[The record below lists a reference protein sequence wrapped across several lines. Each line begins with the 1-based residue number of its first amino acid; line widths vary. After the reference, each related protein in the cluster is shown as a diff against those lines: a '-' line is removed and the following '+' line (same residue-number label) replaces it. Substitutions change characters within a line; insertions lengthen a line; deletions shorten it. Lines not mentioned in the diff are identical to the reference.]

1 MKPLQRRDFLKM
13 AFLTSITALFTGCT
27 WTETETSLP
36 EPESDAE
43 HILIVGAGMAGLAA
57 AQKLRQ
63 AGLRVTLLEGRDRIG
78 GRVWTDRSWAGIP
91 LDLGASWIHGVN
103 GNPITKLAEDVGVE
117 TARTDYDNHWIYN
130 RFGDELDDA
139 GYEELE
145 EMAAGLAEYVAA
157 ARDELEVDT
166 GLQTAVATAITAEE
180 LNNEEIIKA
189 NYVVNAHI
197 EHEYAA
203 DSKNLSLF
211 YFDAQDEYGG
221 HDVLFPNGYGELAD
235 ALAQGLTIEL
245 GQIVEQ
251 INYGDEGVTIH
262 TNQGEFNGDRVIVT
276 VPLGVLKKGI
286 INFSPALPDWKNNS
300 IQKLDMGVL
309 NKTYLR
315 FPTAFWDTEAD
326 VIGHISE
333 QKGEWTEI
341 LNIYKYTEQPVLLGF
356 NAGEYGR
363 FIEDLSDAQVV
374 EGMMQVLRTIYEDD
388 IPEPEAHIITRWLQ
402 DPFAYGS
409 YSHTPPGGSPDDID
423 NLAESIAEILF
434 FAGEATH
441 REHPS
446 TVHGAFLSGERAA
459 EEVLD
464 LIS

>member
-1 MKPLQRRDFLKM
+1 MKQLQRRDFLKM
-13 AFLTSITALFTGCT
+13 AFLTSITALLTGCA
-27 WTETETSLP
+27 WAETETSLP
-36 EPESDAE
+36 EPDSNAE

-63 AGLRVTLLEGRDRIG
+63 AGLRVTILEGRDRIG
-78 GRVWTDRSWAGIP
+78 GRVWTDRSWEGIP

-103 GNPITKLAEDVGVE
+103 GNPMTKLAEEVGVE
-117 TARTDYDNHWIYN
+117 TARTDYDNHWIYD
-130 RFGDELDDA
+130 RFGNELDDV
-139 GYEELE
+139 GYSELE
-145 EMAAGLAEYVAA
+145 EMAEGFTEYVEAV
-157 ARDELEVDT
+157 RDELDVDT
-166 GLQTAVATAITAEE
+166 GLQTAVSTAIAAEE
-180 LNNEEIIKA
+180 LDSEAIIKA
-189 NYVVNAHI
+189 NYVVNATI

-211 YFDAQDEYGG
+211 YFDAQGEYGG

-235 ALAQGLTIEL
+235 ALAQGLAIEL

-251 INYGDEGVTIH
+251 ISYNDDGVTIR
-262 TNQGEFNGDRVIVT
+262 TNQGKFSGNRVIVT
-276 VPLGVLKKGI
+276 VPLGVLKKGVI
-286 INFSPALPDWKNNS
+286 TFSPALPDWKMAAIRN
-300 IQKLDMGVL
+300 LDMGVL

-326 VIGHISE
+326 LIGHISE
-333 QKGEWTEI
+333 RKGEWTEFV
-341 LNIYKYTEQPVLLGF
+341 NFYKYTEQPVLLGF

-363 FIEDLSDAQVV
+363 FIEDLPDEQIVA
-374 EGMMQVLRTIYEDD
+374 GMMQVLRTIYGEN
-388 IPEPEAHIITRWLQ
+388 IPNPEAHVITRWLQ

-423 NLAESIAEILF
+423 TLAEAVSETLF

-459 EEVLD
+459 AEILD
-464 LIS
+464 LI

>member
-13 AFLTSITALFTGCT
+13 AFLTSITVLLTGCDL
-27 WTETETSLP
+27 TETETSLP
-36 EPESDAE
+36 EPDSDAE

-63 AGLRVTLLEGRDRIG
+63 SGLRVTILEGRDRIG
-78 GRVWTDRSWAGIP
+78 GRVWTDRSWEGIP

-103 GNPITKLAEDVGVE
+103 GNPMTKLAEEVGVE
-117 TARTDYDNHWIYN
+117 TARTDYDNHWIYD

-145 EMAAGLAEYVAA
+145 EMAAGLAEYVEA
-157 ARDELEVDT
+157 AREELDADK
-166 GLQTAVATAITAEE
+166 GLQTAVSTAIIEEE
-180 LNNEEIIKA
+180 LDSEAIIKA
-189 NYVVNAHI
+189 NYVVNTTI
-197 EHEYAA
+197 EHEYAT

-211 YFDAQDEYGG
+211 YFDAQGEYGG

-245 GQIVEQ
+245 NQIVEQ
-251 INYGDEGVTIH
+251 ISYGDIGVTIR
-262 TNQGEFNGDRVIVT
+262 TNQGEFSGDRVIVT
-276 VPLGVLKKGI
+276 VPLGVLKKGV
-286 INFSPALPDWKNNS
+286 INFSPALPDWKIS
-300 IQKLDMGVL
+300 AMQKLDMGVL

-326 VIGHISE
+326 LIGHISE
-333 QKGEWTEI
+333 HKGEWTEI
-341 LNIYKYTEQPVLLGF
+341 LNLYKYTEQPVLLGF

-363 FIEDLSDAQVV
+363 FIEDLTDEQIVA
-374 EGMMQVLRTIYEDD
+374 GMMQVLRTIYSED
-388 IPEPEAHIITRWLQ
+388 IPDPEAYIITRWLQ

-423 NLAESIAEILF
+423 TSCRTRFRNTLLRGRS
-434 FAGEATH
+434 
-441 REHPS
+441 HPS
-446 TVHGAFLSGERAA
+446 
-459 EEVLD
+459 
-464 LIS
+464 